1 MALRPTTEAKWRN
14 LVDALP
20 EWTSRVRH
28 PAQFWPQFHALVHE
42 MERECGPREL
52 AELRD
57 RVRALVA
64 SLGAAE

>member
-1 MALRPTTEAKWRN
+1 MALQPATEEKWRD

-42 MERECGPREL
+42 MEAECDPREL
-52 AELRD
+52 AELRS
-57 RVRALVA
+57 RVKDLVDT
-64 SLGAAE
+64 LGEPH